1 MWERWVCLRKWT
13 DHGVMLK
20 VVTNDMWLQ
29 LWNMVDIWC
38 CLSRW
43 TAEEQR
49 RQRGEKHELVT
60 LPRPDSVSWV
70 CFGPGGAWGMKPAS
84 LWFQALVA
92 NLVLTWFRAR
102 TMRRVDMRGD
112 MSDMGD
118 MADDGQARRA
128 GLVRVSLRPHWADSK
143 CSIILLSLWKA
154 SISLCN
160 NVDDR
165 IWYFGKN
172 IRCGRQASLFLP
184 LSRRNHL
191 LRNSPFSVNL

>member
-1 MWERWVCLRKWT
+1 MSVPEKMNWSWCDAEGGHQWHVASIV
-13 DHGVMLK
+13 DHGGYLMLP
-20 VVTNDMWLQ
+20 
-29 LWNMVDIWC
+29 
-38 CLSRW
+38 
-43 TAEEQR
+43 EQMNCWR
-49 RQRGEKHELVT
+49 TETPTWRETWAGNSPAAAS
-60 LPRPDSVSWV
+60 LPPRIRPSDPPCWV

-143 CSIILLSLWKA
+143 AQSSSYLCESLL
-154 SISLCN
+154 
-160 NVDDR
+160 
-165 IWYFGKN
+165 
-172 IRCGRQASLFLP
+172 
-184 LSRRNHL
+184 
-191 LRNSPFSVNL
+191 